1 MTGFCIKNLMTP
13 FTLFAFIF
21 IGSFF
26 SAIGQPTE
34 VRQRKDK
41 ITIYYRNT
49 TEASIDVPVLK
60 FRTDLEG
67 KYMYKEYYQINNDT
81 LHLLIS
87 QEVSSNLIPI
97 INREGGGTSSARL
110 LYNDFELQPGNKY
123 KSSIRIRTLPP
134 VSIVFMNNTFIPMR
148 GKRRKQ

>member
-1 MTGFCIKNLMTP
+1 
-13 FTLFAFIF
+13 
-21 IGSFF
+21 
-26 SAIGQPTE
+26 
-34 VRQRKDK
+34 
-41 ITIYYRNT
+41 
-49 TEASIDVPVLK
+49 
-60 FRTDLEG
+60 
-67 KYMYKEYYQINNDT
+67 MYKEYYQINNDT